1 MLLVFNYTHAHSV
14 NIRYEHN
21 IITLKAMISYVY
33 VMRNMDV
40 NIRHKYELTVQRI
53 VVSRE
58 HALSVGKKAQVNME
72 E

>member
-1 MLLVFNYTHAHSV
+1 MVFNYTHAHSV

-21 IITLKAMISYVY
+21 IITLIAMISYVY
-33 VMRNMDV
+33 VMSNMYV
-40 NIRHKYELTVQRI
+40 NIRHKYGLTVQRI

-58 HALSVGKKAQVNME
+58 HALSVGEKAQVNME

>member
-1 MLLVFNYTHAHSV
+1 MVFNYTHAHSV

-33 VMRNMDV
+33 VMRNMYVDF
-40 NIRHKYELTVQRI
+40 QRI

-58 HALSVGKKAQVNME
+58 HALSVGEKAQVNME